1 MRRTVDCTNNDVVI
15 LARQLNEFQEGAEQT
30 GLRLPAQ
37 ASYLIHRNETLV
49 LQVFSKYEKKRQ
61 ALVQSF
67 IELDEKGKPKVQE
80 VGEGEEKQ
88 MQVVFKDEKAFE
100 AAFEQLLQQPV
111 KIDFFMPKNVEEK
124 IDQIV
129 GEQKI
134 LNQMWYLLELFEKW
148 DPANKVETEDES
160 EQSN

>member
-1 MRRTVDCTNNDVVI
+1 
-15 LARQLNEFQEGAEQT
+15 
-30 GLRLPAQ
+30 
-37 ASYLIHRNETLV
+37 
-49 LQVFSKYEKKRQ
+49 
-61 ALVQSF
+61 
-67 IELDEKGKPKVQE
+67 
-80 VGEGEEKQ
+80 
-88 MQVVFKDEKAFE
+88 
-100 AAFEQLLQQPV
+100 
-111 KIDFFMPKNVEEK
+111 MPKNVEEK